1 MLSSE
6 VEEKRR
12 GTMRKVIWLLAGI
25 AFFMMADKAMAQE
38 GGAPAGGGGSSQ
50 YAEKTEYT
58 FDDDVVTGD
67 LVRPDGELTVVRKKG
82 KQRSLIKVRQHFIP
96 EMLKSVED
104 I

>member
-1 MLSSE
+1 MTRFGCFLI
-6 VEEKRR
+6 
-12 GTMRKVIWLLAGI
+12 GGALMLLASG
-25 AFFMMADKAMAQE
+25 AFAQ
-38 GGAPAGGGGSSQ
+38 GNSQ

>member
-1 MLSSE
+1 MTRFGCFL
-6 VEEKRR
+6 
-12 GTMRKVIWLLAGI
+12 I
-25 AFFMMADKAMAQE
+25 
-38 GGAPAGGGGSSQ
+38 GGALMLFAGGALAQGNVQ

-58 FDDDVVTGD
+58 FEDDVVTGD

>member
-1 MLSSE
+1 M
-6 VEEKRR
+6 KRLV
-12 GTMRKVIWLLAGI
+12 GFVA
-25 AFFMMADKAMAQE
+25 
-38 GGAPAGGGGSSQ
+38 GGAFLLFAGVALAQGPGGVQ

-82 KQRSLIKVRQHFIP
+82 KQRSLIRVRQHFIP